1 MDFFP
6 DKTIVVMFDTE
17 WYVPR
22 DARSLYISSLK
33 SNPMVPNNQFLGGV
47 FYRFYPLKD
56 KGQKFEK
63 KEIFVSSL
71 APDEEKEKLSETY
84 NYFKQSWDL
93 LRGKM
98 DRDADL
104 ITVGIG
110 NSRFDLPSLF
120 ARSIFLG
127 VDRPEM
133 LYEVFLKTKPIDLS
147 ESTIPYFTWKGKR
160 VLYPIVTNSMIKGFE
175 LNSQKKESGKRV
187 WEMVE
192 ANDFESIKA
201 RVRGEVS
208 DIWEIYNKLMKD
220 IFRN

>member
-120 ARSIFLG
+120 G
-127 VDRPEM
+127 
-133 LYEVFLKTKPIDLS
+133 LS
-147 ESTIPYFTWKGKR
+147 
-160 VLYPIVTNSMIKGFE
+160 
-175 LNSQKKESGKRV
+175 
-187 WEMVE
+187 
-192 ANDFESIKA
+192 
-201 RVRGEVS
+201 
-208 DIWEIYNKLMKD
+208 
-220 IFRN
+220 